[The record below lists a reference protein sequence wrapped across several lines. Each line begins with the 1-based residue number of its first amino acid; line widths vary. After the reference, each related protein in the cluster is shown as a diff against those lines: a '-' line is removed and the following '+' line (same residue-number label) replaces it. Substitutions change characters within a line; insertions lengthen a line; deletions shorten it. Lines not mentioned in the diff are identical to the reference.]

1 MRTLLIGYG
10 NSLRSDDGA
19 GPEVA
24 RRVAELGLSDLEVIE
39 AHQLL
44 PEHAER
50 ISHFEQV
57 VFVDASLEEDLD
69 KVSVSKVEAS
79 VGVPVDPHSSD
90 PEGLLGLSARLFDG
104 RAEAWLIRLPGVDFG
119 LGERFSET
127 MMEAIPVAVNLIRGL
142 CETRSRLRCVIRGMV
157 QGVGFRPFVHHLAEE
172 LGLAGWVCNTGEGV
186 VLEVEGGEA
195 ALRQFLVR
203 IEPEKPA
210 HSVITGM
217 EPSWLEPMGF
227 VGLEIRPSPV
237 GGPQTAMVLPDIG
250 TCDACLGDIK
260 DPSNRRFAY
269 PFTNCTHCGPR
280 FSIIEGLPYD
290 RARTSMKGFEMCEE
304 CREEYEDPHD
314 RRFHAQPNACPKC
327 GPRLEWLS
335 SSGESLATREKA
347 LDCALTALRDGLV
360 VAVKGLGG
368 FHLVV
373 RADDEAAV
381 ERLRERKRRGTK
393 PFALMMT
400 SLETVGEVC
409 HCSEMEARLLGSPEA
424 PIVLMDRRETTPG
437 IAEAVAPGA
446 PQFGVML
453 PSNPLHHLLM
463 RRLTLPVVA
472 TSGNLSDEPICTD
485 NNEALGRLNG
495 IADGFLVH
503 DRPIIR
509 HLDDSIVRVLMGREM
524 VLRRARGY
532 APMPVPI
539 VGEGLPVLAVGAHLK
554 NTVAVADRGRIFVS
568 QHLGDLETEAASDA
582 HRRAITDLQSL
593 FDITPSVVATDLHPD
608 YISTRFAEDSGLPLV
623 RVQHHYAHAL
633 ACLAENDLTSPA
645 LAVVWDGTGYGG
657 DGTIWGGEFLEVTED
672 GFERFAHLR
681 KFPLPGGDA
690 AAREPRRSL
699 AGMLHEIGAIERLG
713 DRFSATEQKL
723 VIRMLERGINTVV
736 TSSAGRLIDGFASLL
751 GVRQAV
757 DFEAQAAVELEYAA
771 DGNSGEAVPMAIV
784 GDERPW
790 QVDWM
795 RCLIEVEE
803 RREQGESI
811 GRLAAVFHQSLISA
825 LVEVARR
832 AGQEKV
838 LLTGGCFQNRLLL
851 EGAVGALK
859 AAGFKPFWHQRVPP
873 NDGGISC
880 GQVVAARRSPGG

>member
-39 AHQLL
+39 VHQLL

-50 ISHFEQV
+50 ISHFERV
-57 VFVDASLEEDLD
+57 VFVDASTEEDLD
-69 KVSVSKVEAS
+69 KVSMTKVKAS
-79 VGVPVDPHSSD
+79 AGVPGDPHASD
-90 PEGLLGLSARLFDG
+90 PAALLGWSERLFDG
-104 RAEAWLIRLPGVDFG
+104 QAEAWLIRLPGVDLG
-119 LGERFSET
+119 LGEGFSET
-127 MMEAIPVAVNLIRGL
+127 MAEAIPVAVRLIRGL
-142 CETRSRLRCVIRGMV
+142 CESRSRLRCVIRGMV
-157 QGVGFRPFVHHLAEE
+157 QGVGFRPHVHHLAEE

-195 ALRQFLVR
+195 VLRQFLVR

-217 EPSWLEPMGF
+217 ESSWLEPMGF
-227 VGLEIRPSPV
+227 LGFEIRPSPA
-237 GGPQTAMVLPDIG
+237 GGPRTAMVLPDIA
-250 TCDACLGDIK
+250 TCDACLDDIT
-260 DPSNRRFAY
+260 DSSNRRFAY

-290 RARTSMKGFEMCEE
+290 RAGTSMKGFEMCEA
-304 CREEYEDPHD
+304 CRTEYEDPHD

-335 SSGESLATREKA
+335 SSGESLAIRGEA
-347 LDCALTALRDGLV
+347 LDFALTALRDGLV

-368 FHLVV
+368 FHLMA

-381 ERLRERKRRGTK
+381 ERLRERKRRWAK

-400 SLETVGEVC
+400 SLKAVGEVC
-409 HCSEMEARLLGSPEA
+409 HCSEMEARLLVSPEA
-424 PIVLMDRRETTPG
+424 PIVLLDRLEKTPG

-446 PQFGVML
+446 PQLGVML

-463 RRLTLPVVA
+463 RGLSFPVVA

-485 NNEALGRLNG
+485 NDEALRRLSG

-509 HLDDSIVRVLMGREM
+509 HVDDSIVRVLMGREM

-539 VGEGLPVLAVGAHLK
+539 EGLERPVLAVGAHLK
-554 NTVAVADRGRIFVS
+554 STVAVADRGRIFVS

-582 HRRAITDLQSL
+582 HQRAIRDLQRL
-593 FDITPSVVATDLHPD
+593 FDIAPSVVAADLHPD
-608 YISTRFAEDSGLPLV
+608 YISTRLAEDSGLPLV

-633 ACLAENDLTSPA
+633 ACLADNCLTGPA

-657 DGTIWGGEFLEVTED
+657 DETIWGGEFLEVTDD
-672 GFERFAHLR
+672 GFERVAHLR

-699 AGMLHEIGAIERLG
+699 TGMLHEIGAIELLE
-713 DRFSATEQKL
+713 DRFSATDLKV
-723 VIRMLERGINTVV
+723 VIRMLERGINTVA

-751 GVRQAV
+751 GIRQSV
-757 DFEAQAAVELEYAA
+757 GFEAQAAVELEFAA
-771 DGNSGEAVPMAIV
+771 AGNQGEAIPMAII

-795 RCLIEVEE
+795 RCLIEIAE
-803 RREQGESI
+803 RRVQGEST
-811 GRLAAVFHQSLISA
+811 GRLAADFHQSLVSA

-832 AGQEKV
+832 AGHEKV

-851 EGAVGALK
+851 QGAVGALK
-859 AAGFKPFWHQRVPP
+859 VAGFKPFWHQRVPP

-880 GQVVAARRSPGG
+880 GQVVAARRSKGG